1 MSRNPML
8 ITLAVLLGLATTPAQ
23 AGEVPQPTSLDHRVR
38 EVNYSD
44 IQVYRIIGVFRSTTQ
59 IVFGNGETIRHVA
72 LGDSVSWE
80 VAPASNTLFIKP
92 RENVGQTNLI
102 VMTSSPHGPR
112 TYTFELI
119 ARPGSLSANDTI
131 FRVLFRYPE
140 QEAAE
145 RARLAAL
152 MAQQQARDVERQAI
166 RTALDIGVLEGVR
179 NAEYGVQG
187 ASSLQPSEISDN
199 GQFTVM
205 RFPAQQSIPAV
216 FSVGDDG
223 QESLVAFDVRDN
235 FLVVHGV
242 FPELRLRRGESL
254 LCIYNL
260 ARDRYGRDAPTN
272 TASDLVERTNEEA
285 Q

>member
-1 MSRNPML
+1 MRAFKASVVL
-8 ITLAVLLGLATTPAQ
+8 IGLLGSLAGPALSRETPR
-23 AGEVPQPTSLDHRVR
+23 PTELDHRVR

-44 IQVYRIIGVFRSTTQ
+44 LQVYQIVGVFRSTTQ

-102 VMTSSPHGPR
+102 VLTSSPHGPR
-112 TYTFELI
+112 TYTFQLV
-119 ARPGSLSANDTI
+119 ARGGSLNNDDTI

-152 MAQQQARDVERQAI
+152 QARAQAREIEANAI

-179 NAEYGVQG
+179 NIEYGVQG
-187 ASSLQPSEISDN
+187 ASALQPSEVSDN
-199 GQFTVM
+199 GQFTVL
-205 RFPAQQSIPAV
+205 RFPAQQPIPAI
-216 FSVGDDG
+216 FSVSADG
-223 QESLVAFDVRDN
+223 EESLVRFDVRDN
-235 FLVVHGV
+235 YLVVHGV
-242 FPELRLRRGESL
+242 YPELRLRRGDSL

-260 ARDRYGRDAPTN
+260 NQDRYGRDAPSN
-272 TASDLVERTNEEA
+272 TASGLVERTTEES